1 MGLLSMLALQGIVV
15 FGALQFGAIAIAAAL
30 WLELR
35 REELRLRRVRKV
47 ESILHDEDLCRPREA
62 YFKRVA

>member
-1 MGLLSMLALQGIVV
+1 
-15 FGALQFGAIAIAAAL
+15 
-30 WLELR
+30 LR